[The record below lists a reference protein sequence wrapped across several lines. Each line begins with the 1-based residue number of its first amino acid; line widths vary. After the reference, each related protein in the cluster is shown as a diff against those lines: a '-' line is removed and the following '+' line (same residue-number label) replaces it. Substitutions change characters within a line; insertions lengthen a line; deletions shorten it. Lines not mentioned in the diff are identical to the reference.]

1 MLLLGLISS
10 QAIDTDAT
18 AWLVAVGRGCRLDAW
33 LVAVGRGCRLD
44 AWHVAVGRGL
54 GDAIA
59 LLAA

>member
-33 LVAVGRGCRLD
+33 LVAVGRG
-44 AWHVAVGRGL
+44 L
-54 GDAIA
+54 GDATA